1 LSNLPKELSL
11 LQAPAKTGEN
21 VEQNTEMSMLPS
33 GCGGLDD
40 HSLDIDLKDS
50 VNDNDLSGV
59 SSREKIVAPSPDAA
73 NQKANLG
80 NLGLDPCMD
89 TDIGKVPTA
98 NYELRPLLRM
108 LAGSSSSDFDLSGSI
123 SKILDDQRE
132 MRELLRD
139 FDPPSI
145 LISTRRQAYKDSL
158 QQGILNPD
166 NIEVSFESFPYYLRY
181 KNLLLIV
188 NSIVSD
194 FKLILITA
202 NALFV
207 SLLHFLCVGNYTKSS
222 KKGLWLL

>member
-1 LSNLPKELSL
+1 MSNLPKELSL

-59 SSREKIVAPSPDAA
+59 SSREKVVAPSPDAA
-73 NQKANLG
+73 NQKPNLD

-89 TDIGKVPTA
+89 TDIGKVTTA

-108 LAGSSSSDFDLSGSI
+108 LAGSSSEFDLSGSI

-132 MRELLRD
+132 VRELFRD
-139 FDPPSI
+139 SDPPSI

-181 KNLLLIV
+181 LNLFLIV
-188 NSIVSD
+188 N
-194 FKLILITA
+194 
-202 NALFV
+202 
-207 SLLHFLCVGNYTKSS
+207 
-222 KKGLWLL
+222 